1 MRQVECVLDA
11 KAALGECPRWSARQK
26 VLYWVD
32 IARQELHR
40 FDPATGQDTKRAF
53 DQPVACF
60 AERRGGG
67 FVLAMR
73 DGFWLLD
80 EFDGEPRPVHPQVEA
95 HLPENRFNDGRCD
108 PMGRFWAGTMDGT
121 KKASN
126 GTLWR
131 LDPDLGIHRA
141 ASGTLTSNGLAFSP
155 DGRTMYWSDTP
166 NHIVRAY
173 GLDMETGALG
183 PARTFLTFPFGKGRP
198 DGAATDEEGHYW
210 SALYDGARVVRVSP
224 QGRIVEEVD
233 IPSRHCT
240 MITFG
245 GDDRRTA
252 YVTTAAQGLD
262 AEELARRPQ
271 SGGIFS
277 FRVDVPGLPE
287 QEFAG

>member
-1 MRQVECVLDA
+1 MYQVDCVLDA
-11 KAALGECPRWSARQK
+11 RAALGECPRWDATSKR
-26 VLYWVD
+26 LYWVD

-40 FDPATGQDTKRAF
+40 FDPATGTDEKRTF
-53 DQPVACF
+53 DQPVGCF
-60 AERRGGG
+60 AVRAKGG

-80 EFDGEPRPVHPQVEA
+80 EWEGTPRPVEPQVEA

-108 PMGRFWAGTMDGT
+108 AQGRFWAGTMDGT
-121 KKASN
+121 KKAAN

-131 LDPDLGIHRA
+131 LDPDLSLHRC
-141 ASGTLTSNGLAFSP
+141 ASGTLTSNGLAFAP

-173 GLDMETGALG
+173 GLDPDTGALG
-183 PARTFLTFPFGKGRP
+183 APRTFATFAWARGRP
-198 DGAATDEEGHYW
+198 DGAAVDSEGCYW
-210 SALYDGARVVRVSP
+210 SALYDGGRVVRLSP
-224 QGRIVEEVD
+224 EGRLLAEVA

-240 MITFG
+240 MIAFG
-245 GDDRRTA
+245 GEDLRTA

-262 AEELARRPQ
+262 AEELARRPR
-271 SGGIFS
+271 SGGLFA

-287 QEFAG
+287 HRFGG